1 MLVVITIIT
10 LSGCFE
16 YEDVDFKGVQNFSL
30 ADRTKENV
38 LIRLDLK
45 VDNPNT
51 YNITIKPTTLD
62 VFINGKHAGKTKMKD
77 KIVLKKNTTG
87 VYPLYL
93 QAKTQEIMG
102 AMTGSLGSLFSGK
115 VKVGVKGDVKAKVY
129 GVGKKFYLN
138 EEETVSLKGL
148 M

>member
-1 MLVVITIIT
+1 MITAVS

-30 ADRTKENV
+30 ANKTKENV

-45 VDNPNT
+45 VNNPNS

-62 VFINGKHAGKTKMKD
+62 VFINGKNAGKTKMKD

-93 QAKTQEIMG
+93 QAKTQDIMG
-102 AMTGSLGSLFSGK
+102 VMTGSLGALLSGK
-115 VKVGVKGDVKAKVY
+115 VKVGIKGNVKAKAY
-129 GVGKKFYLN
+129 GISKKFYLN